1 VQNRKDKSRGKG
13 VSLPR
18 GKDSLNG
25 ASHASEKQVAA
36 NRCNALRSTGPRT
49 PGGKRASKL
58 NALKH
63 GLRANEV
70 IIPGQEDPAEFR
82 EFVQGFYD
90 DLRPQGSTE
99 SSYVD
104 EIALAE
110 WRLRRARRVELGEL
124 RLRQLNTDEQIK
136 NDISYEAAYQV
147 PNMLPQILPKSSR
160 GIDDLKRAVTD
171 AVNELGAKGTVSR
184 DTCALL
190 DRMFG
195 DLKLNPAG
203 ILKVWFPGKT
213 SKTPEKSAKEG
224 KGSAS
229 GPEAKDLDKKPAAGP
244 LEEGPTVSSAFSP
257 EGVDL
262 DEKRV
267 PGPVEVGPTMSSA
280 SGPEGAD
287 LDDKRVPGTQEVGP
301 TMSSQLVPES
311 LDRKP
316 VPGPLGQ
323 GPTVSSASGP
333 EGVDP
338 DKTPEP
344 KPEEIDQELKAT
356 ALEHLNHCLEKLEF
370 ARQLVAQE
378 EKLRAQI
385 ECQRMS
391 LPKERDVERL
401 RRYEIAIKRD
411 RDRAIEKLEAF
422 QNRRRSKQQSR
433 E

>member
-1 VQNRKDKSRGKG
+1 MQNRKDKSRGKG

-160 GIDDLKRAVTD
+160 GIDDLKGAVAD

-287 LDDKRVPGTQEVGP
+287 LDDKRLPGTQEVGP

-391 LPKERDVERL
+391 LPNERDVERL

>member
-1 VQNRKDKSRGKG
+1 MQNRKDKSRGKG

-391 LPKERDVERL
+391 LPNERDVERL

>member
-1 VQNRKDKSRGKG
+1 MQNRKDKSRGKG

-160 GIDDLKRAVTD
+160 GIDDLKGAVAD

-391 LPKERDVERL
+391 LPNERDVERL

>member
-391 LPKERDVERL
+391 LPNERDVERL

>member
-1 VQNRKDKSRGKG
+1 MQNRKDKSRGKG

-195 DLKLNPAG
+195 DLKLNPARM
-203 ILKVWFPGKT
+203 LKVWFPGKT

-229 GPEAKDLDKKPAAGP
+229 GPEAKHLDKKPAAGP

-267 PGPVEVGPTMSSA
+267 PGPIEVGPTMSSA
-280 SGPEGAD
+280 SGPEGVD

-391 LPKERDVERL
+391 LPNERDVERL

>member
-160 GIDDLKRAVTD
+160 GIDDLKGAVAD

>member
-1 VQNRKDKSRGKG
+1 MQNRKDKSRGKG

-160 GIDDLKRAVTD
+160 GIDDLKGAVAD

>member
-1 VQNRKDKSRGKG
+1 MQNRKDKSRGKG

>member
-1 VQNRKDKSRGKG
+1 MQNRKDKSRGKG

-160 GIDDLKRAVTD
+160 GIDDLKGAVAD

-287 LDDKRVPGTQEVGP
+287 LDDKRLPGTQEVGP

>member
-1 VQNRKDKSRGKG
+1 MQNRKDKSRGKG

-195 DLKLNPAG
+195 DLKLNPAR

-267 PGPVEVGPTMSSA
+267 PGPIEVGPTMSSA

-287 LDDKRVPGTQEVGP
+287 LDDKRLPGTQEVGP

-391 LPKERDVERL
+391 LPNERDVERL